1 MDRSVRR
8 LTLSVAGG
16 FAAMA
21 ALAIGA
27 VVAFAC
33 IPIAMLNL
41 SPNTVS
47 PGQTVTASIQ
57 QISVNPGQTAP
68 PVTFH
73 WQTLNGPVLATAT
86 PGEFGTTATFTVPS
100 SVSQSGDYLVVA
112 TQQQQQGSSSWGM
125 PARAVLHVSVNG
137 SAPASSSGSTAA
149 GSSNTAGLETASSMS
164 PGILALIAIGV
175 AAVAI
180 SLAGLAV
187 WGVERRA
194 AGAQRVS
201 RS

>member
-1 MDRSVRR
+1 MHRSVKRVVF
-8 LTLSVAGG
+8 SVAGG

-41 SPNTVS
+41 SPNSVS
-47 PGQTVTASIQ
+47 PGQTVKASIQ
-57 QISVNPGQTAP
+57 QASVRAGETANP
-68 PVTFH
+68 VVFH
-73 WQTLNGPVLATAT
+73 WQTLNGQVLATAT
-86 PGEFGTTATFTVPS
+86 PTESGTTATFTVPQ
-100 SVSQSGDYLVVA
+100 VSQPGDYLVVA
-112 TQQQQQGSSSWGM
+112 TQQQKPGSSSWGM

-137 SAPASSSGSTAA
+137 SAPASNSGPAAA
-149 GSSNTAGLETASSMS
+149 GSSNSAGLATAPGMS

-187 WGVERRA
+187 WGVERASSAR
-194 AGAQRVS
+194 AQRVS
-201 RS
+201 RR